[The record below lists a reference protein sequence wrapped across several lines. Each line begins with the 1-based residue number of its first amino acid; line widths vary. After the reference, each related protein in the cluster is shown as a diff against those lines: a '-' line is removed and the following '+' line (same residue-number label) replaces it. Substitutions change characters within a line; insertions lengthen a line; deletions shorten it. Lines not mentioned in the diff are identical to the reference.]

1 MKPTQSDHGNKF
13 EINGKR
19 LTGNHRH
26 GNDKG
31 TGTALGERP
40 GGLHDE
46 KSEKKPQRTR
56 SICNRNSVNA

>member
-46 KSEKKPQRTR
+46 KSEKNHREQGQYVTET
-56 SICNRNSVNA
+56 V